1 MGASSISRSVPADA
15 FRPCPEFST
24 SLPEKQLSPVS
35 PTHRNSKPCLLVAAR
50 STLCTAKPR
59 DCSAREAAAFDAR
72 LALVQLAPLFRR
84 LAGDQATEIAAKAH
98 ERGFSPGQSLFREDD
113 PVRFVF
119 VIIAGHVKITQL
131 SRCGK
136 EVILRVSGPGELVGR
151 AGVEL
156 GTTHWSSAQAM
167 EPCQVLT
174 WEIQA
179 FESFWDRFPVLPR
192 NAAKILAEDLY
203 RIEERFREMA
213 TSRVPQR
220 LANVLLRLLGGDKGT
235 AHTLPVRLSCE
246 ELAQMTGTTLFTVS
260 RLLCDW
266 AGRGIIE
273 PESKAILIRDLS
285 ALTKVAEGATDLA
298 YRTEIAADHAHGR
311 TRKLLNLE
319 TRVS

>member
-1 MGASSISRSVPADA
+1 MGASSVSRSVPPDA

-35 PTHRNSKPCLLVAAR
+35 PAHQNSKPCLLEAAR
-50 STLCTAKPR
+50 SSRSTATTR
-59 DCSAREAAAFDAR
+59 DCPAGEAAALGAR
-72 LALVQLAPLFRR
+72 LDLVQLAPLFRR
-84 LAGDQATEIAAKAH
+84 LSVDQSTEIAAKAH
-98 ERGFSPGQSLFREDD
+98 ELGFSPGQSLFCEDD
-113 PVRFVF
+113 SVRFVF

-136 EVILRVSGPGELVGR
+136 EVILRVIGPGELVGR

-156 GTTHWSSAQAM
+156 GATHWSSAQAM

-174 WEIQA
+174 WERHV

-192 NAAKILAEDLY
+192 NAAKILAEDLHL
-203 RIEERFREMA
+203 IEERFREIA

-220 LANVLLRLLGGDKGT
+220 LANVLLRLFGGEKGT
-235 AHTLPVRLSCE
+235 VHTLPVRLSCE

-266 AGRGIIE
+266 ADRGIIE
-273 PESKAILIRDLS
+273 PESKAVLVRDLS
-285 ALTKVAEGATDLA
+285 ALTKVAEGTADSD
-298 YRTEIAADHAHGR
+298 YRVELSTDHARSR

-319 TRVS
+319 RRVS